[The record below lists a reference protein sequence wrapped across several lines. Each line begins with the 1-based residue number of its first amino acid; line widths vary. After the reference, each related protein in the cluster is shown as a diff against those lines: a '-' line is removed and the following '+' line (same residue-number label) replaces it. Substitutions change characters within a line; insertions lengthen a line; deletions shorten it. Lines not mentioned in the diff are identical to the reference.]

1 MRINSETGFVKWV
14 KAFYVKNV
22 TDSQIIPSFTISEDQ
37 VMWAVIIT
45 TATPY
50 VYRISDNGTL
60 LQTII
65 FGSKFLNFSPIVA
78 TLGVLNDSEFLYI
91 QDMSIL
97 NGNTVNP
104 FVITPL
110 MKCEKFWSLMLLRRF
125 LFFSS
130 EINKYCI
137 LTKILFGNSYI
148 F

>member
-22 TDSQIIPSFTISEDQ
+22 TDGQIIQSFTISEDQ
-37 VMWAVIIT
+37 VMWAVIVT

-97 NGNTVNP
+97 NGNISISEKTGTDFSIARISTNLTV
-104 FVITPL
+104 
-110 MKCEKFWSLMLLRRF
+110 M
-125 LFFSS
+125 
-130 EINKYCI
+130 
-137 LTKILFGNSYI
+137 
-148 F
+148 